1 MPMNEGGFTEP
12 DNNDRADFANDAV
25 SAYYK
30 RTRPSDPY
38 PEEIGAGDPDDQE
51 VLAEVLRD
59 LLCDLRHW
67 ADVVGLDFSDQDEM
81 ALGHYDEE
89 VTQEELQSGPL
100 VTGAEG
106 DGKGYGTRGDAIE
119 GSLTGGAE

>member
-1 MPMNEGGFTEP
+1 MPMTENGFSEP

-51 VLAEVLRD
+51 ALAEVLRD

-81 ALGHYDEE
+81 AMGHYDEE
-89 VTQEELQSGPL
+89 VTQEELSSAAL
-100 VTGAEG
+100 A
-106 DGKGYGTRGDAIE
+106 
-119 GSLTGGAE
+119 GGAE